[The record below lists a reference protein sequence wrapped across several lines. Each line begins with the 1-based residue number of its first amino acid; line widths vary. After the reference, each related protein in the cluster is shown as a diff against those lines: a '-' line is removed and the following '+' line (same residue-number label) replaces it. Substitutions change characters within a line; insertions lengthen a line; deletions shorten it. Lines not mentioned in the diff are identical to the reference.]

1 MSDWR
6 STDPVLECI
15 QMAKRL
21 ETLKLRPTIHRGD
34 SSDVL
39 VYVPAKKALE
49 YVTSP
54 DVFQIFHIDT
64 ASRFDHYYTN
74 RDGMLDILCHGDIV
88 ASLLRFPMLRLFQI
102 TLRENDPR
110 FSELWWTEQVAL
122 RCPEELRSVVSVT
135 VDFSN
140 PSTCMLLYLM
150 EDD

>member
-1 MSDWR
+1 
-6 STDPVLECI
+6 
-15 QMAKRL
+15 MAKRL
-21 ETLKLRPTIHRGD
+21 ETLVIRAGFHPAEPSG
-34 SSDVL
+34 VL
-39 VYVPAKKALE
+39 VHVLSKKALE

-54 DVFQIFHIDT
+54 DVFQIFHIDI
-64 ASRFDHYYTN
+64 ASRSDHYYTN

-110 FSELWWTEQVAL
+110 YSELWWTKRVAL
-122 RCPEELRSVVSVT
+122 RCPEELRSAVSVQ

-150 EDD
+150 END